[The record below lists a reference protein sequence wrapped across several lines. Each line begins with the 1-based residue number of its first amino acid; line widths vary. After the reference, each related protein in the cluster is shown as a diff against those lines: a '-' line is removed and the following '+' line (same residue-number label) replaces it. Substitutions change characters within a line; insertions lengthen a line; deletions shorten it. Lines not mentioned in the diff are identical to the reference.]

1 MRSTRRS
8 VSGFTNPKRRFN
20 CTPHWPLERKAKA
33 GLQSEIA
40 VENKSRSKN
49 MHVSPYL
56 HFKGN
61 CEEAF
66 KFYEK
71 ALGGKID
78 GIMTWGATPMAK
90 EVPPDWQNKIIH
102 ARLVLD
108 GQDVYGSD
116 APPQFYQQPQGF
128 SVSLTVKQVA
138 EAERTFKALAEN
150 GTVKMPF

>member
-1 MRSTRRS
+1 
-8 VSGFTNPKRRFN
+8 
-20 CTPHWPLERKAKA
+20 
-33 GLQSEIA
+33 
-40 VENKSRSKN
+40 

-150 GTVKMPF
+150 GTVKMPFQQTFWSAGFGMLTDRFGIPWQVNTEAAATQTA

>member
-1 MRSTRRS
+1 
-8 VSGFTNPKRRFN
+8 
-20 CTPHWPLERKAKA
+20 
-33 GLQSEIA
+33 
-40 VENKSRSKN
+40 

-150 GTVKMPF
+150 GTVKMPFQQTFWSAGFGMLTDRFGIPWQVNTEQAATHTA